1 MEQGDL
7 KEDASLTTWRV
18 GVETCVSLSAQVS
31 QRPTVGGEDSIDKNK
46 QRMTIPP
53 RIVATNI
60 TRPASCCS
68 LMQFGFRKWQKPNHL
83 GYGTFALCGWISLL
97 EEPG

>member
-1 MEQGDL
+1 VEGRAINGQREQGDL

-18 GVETCVSLSAQVS
+18 GVGSCVSLSAQVS

-53 RIVATNI
+53 RIVATHI
-60 TRPASCCS
+60 TRPAS
-68 LMQFGFRKWQKPNHL
+68 WH
-83 GYGTFALCGWISLL
+83 
-97 EEPG
+97 